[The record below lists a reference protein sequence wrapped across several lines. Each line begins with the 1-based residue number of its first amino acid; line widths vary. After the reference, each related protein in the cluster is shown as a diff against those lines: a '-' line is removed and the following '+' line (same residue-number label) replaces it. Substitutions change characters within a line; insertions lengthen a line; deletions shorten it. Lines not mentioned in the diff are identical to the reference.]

1 MIFPFKKAEI
11 LKIIFSGKPPNI
23 TLRVM
28 TRIEEPFVMIRK
40 EKDGIPLTGNSR
52 FEVYFR
58 FRHFSLRRMKKKEM
72 DHFLKKCWKP
82 KNLLFL
88 KNIFV

>member
-1 MIFPFKKAEI
+1 
-11 LKIIFSGKPPNI
+11 
-23 TLRVM
+23 M

-58 FRHFSLRRMKKKEM
+58 FRHFSLRRMKKKEK
-72 DHFLKKCWKP
+72 DHFLKKMLETK
-82 KNLLFL
+82 KFT
-88 KNIFV
+88 F

>member
-1 MIFPFKKAEI
+1 MIKTKILKTSMYSFLETWFFPLKKAEI

-28 TRIEEPFVMIRK
+28 TRIEEPFVMARK

-58 FRHFSLRRMKKKEM
+58 FRHFSLRRMTKRKGS
-72 DHFLKKCWKP
+72 F
-82 KNLLFL
+82 
-88 KNIFV
+88 

>member
-1 MIFPFKKAEI
+1 M
-11 LKIIFSGKPPNI
+11 KIIFSGKPPNI

-58 FRHFSLRRMKKKEM
+58 FRHFSLRRMKKKEE
-72 DHFLKKCWKP
+72 DHFFKKCWKP
-82 KNLLFL
+82 KNLLFKKHL
-88 KNIFV
+88 CIVM

>member
-1 MIFPFKKAEI
+1 MI
-11 LKIIFSGKPPNI
+11 IIFSGKPPNI

-58 FRHFSLRRMKKKEM
+58 FRHFSLRRMKKKEK
-72 DHFLKKCWKP
+72 DHFLKNIGNQ
-82 KNLLFL
+82 KNYFL